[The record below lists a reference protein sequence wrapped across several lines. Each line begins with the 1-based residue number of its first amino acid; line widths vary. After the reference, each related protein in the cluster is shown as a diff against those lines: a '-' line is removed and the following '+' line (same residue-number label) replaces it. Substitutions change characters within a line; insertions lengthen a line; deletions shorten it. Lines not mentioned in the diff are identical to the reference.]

1 MARGGISPRL
11 LPTGGPGQAGSL
23 AKQAISEGADLI
35 LTLGG
40 DGTINE
46 VIQGMVHSNVPLGIL
61 PGGTANCLAMELGF
75 GKRIER
81 AAERLAASHP
91 VQVAVG
97 RVCGGP
103 QGSRYFL
110 LMCGAGLDAAI
121 VYDVRANLK
130 RAFGKLA
137 YWVAGFAQFRQSI
150 APLTIRIGQEQWTC
164 GFALI
169 SRIRNYGGD
178 LEIASEASLRSD
190 DFEVVLFEGSNPLR
204 FLLYFTAVGIRQ
216 VKRLPGVRVRR
227 ATQVEILTPAP
238 AQVDGEYYGRE
249 PLKIEAVPGALTL
262 LIPPNYG

>member
-1 MARGGISPRL
+1 M
-11 LPTGGPGQAGSL
+11 
-23 AKQAISEGADLI
+23 I

-75 GKRIER
+75 GGRIER

-91 VQVAVG
+91 IPVAVG
-97 RVCGGP
+97 RISGDQ

-121 VYDVRANLK
+121 VYEVRANLK

-137 YWVAGFAQFRQSI
+137 YWVAGLSQFRRRVES
-150 APLTIRIGQEQWTC
+150 LRVRIGKEQWNC

-178 LEIASEASLRSD
+178 LEIASEASLRND
-190 DFEVVLFEGSNPLR
+190 DFEVVLFEGSHPLR

-216 VKRLPGVRVRR
+216 VKRLPGVRVRK
-227 ATQVEILTPAP
+227 TSSVEILTSAP
-238 AQVDGEYYGRE
+238 SQIDGEYYGRE
-249 PLKIEAVPGALTL
+249 PLKIEAIPGALTL